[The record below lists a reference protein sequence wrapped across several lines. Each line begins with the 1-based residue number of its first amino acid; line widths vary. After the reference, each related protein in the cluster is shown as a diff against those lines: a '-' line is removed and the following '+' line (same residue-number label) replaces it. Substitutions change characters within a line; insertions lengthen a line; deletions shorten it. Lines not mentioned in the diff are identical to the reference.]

1 MKNLFS
7 NKSKSAYSEL
17 VALVICLAAFVY
29 WIIYAAVNSYF
40 NPGTLIF
47 SILAVACG
55 ASYFVLDSEKFD
67 FLPLLTAIFT
77 SLAFVFFVYI
87 SIPVWQD
94 GISGFKMYGSRG
106 TLSSVVVLTAIFL
119 VGIIGEIIS
128 CFMKRKGAEE

>member
-7 NKSKSAYSEL
+7 NKSKSAYFEL
-17 VALVICLAAFVY
+17 AGLILCLLAFVY
-29 WIIYAAVNSYF
+29 WIVYAAVNSYF

-47 SILAVACG
+47 SILAIVCAVL
-55 ASYFVLDSEKFD
+55 YFVLDSEKTD
-67 FLPLLTAIFT
+67 FLPLLAVIFT

-106 TLSSVVVLTAIFL
+106 TLSSVIVLTAIFL
-119 VGIIGEIIS
+119 VGIIVEVIS
-128 CFMKRKGAEE
+128 CFMKRKGEAE